1 MMETKQYNVYHF
13 GMKINKMPIDQT
25 EVDKIKKK
33 KEIIKVDRLTGEK
46 KPIPVNQLKF
56 TKCIIV

>member
-1 MMETKQYNVYHF
+1 METKQYNVYHF
-13 GMKINKMPIDQT
+13 GMKLNKMPIDQV

>member
-1 MMETKQYNVYHF
+1 METKQYNVYHF
-13 GMKINKMPIDQT
+13 GMKLNKMPIDQT

-46 KPIPVNQLKF
+46 KSIPVNQLKF